1 LHALR
6 LRNNFIIVNNPDK
19 TKPTI
24 PMRRNSTS
32 AMGAL
37 HPVLFFLVIYGISLF
52 LAIFVCRTVYYSIN
66 DEGITNSTTI
76 QSDIY
81 STQTHTTALK

>member
-1 LHALR
+1 
-6 LRNNFIIVNNPDK
+6 
-19 TKPTI
+19 
-24 PMRRNSTS
+24 MRRNSTS

-66 DEGITNSTTI
+66 GDGVANSKVLQT
-76 QSDIY
+76 DLY
-81 STQTHTTALK
+81 STQGHATALK

>member
-1 LHALR
+1 
-6 LRNNFIIVNNPDK
+6 
-19 TKPTI
+19 
-24 PMRRNSTS
+24 MRRNSTS

-66 DEGITNSTTI
+66 DEGTTSSKTV
-76 QSDIY
+76 QTDVY
-81 STQTHTTALK
+81 STQVHTTALK